1 MCLFGGTWRGL
12 PGFSLCHS
20 TAGEGLGEDS
30 AHPRGSQQDGTWVT
44 CISTYTHLVQEEKRI
59 KLFAF
64 KNFSTEFYIQNNKVS
79 KEKEAIL
86 T

>member
-1 MCLFGGTWRGL
+1 MFGGTWRGL
-12 PGFSLCHS
+12 PGFSLCV
-20 TAGEGLGEDS
+20 TALLGRAWEDS